1 MKSDFM
7 MALNQLSAERGLRK
21 DLVLDKVELALA
33 TAFRRDSV
41 AGARNLSVKLNPNT
55 GDISIFPLRTVVD
68 EIDDPET
75 QIILAEAQE
84 IAPDV
89 ELGSE
94 IPESDEV
101 HYDTSRISAQTAR
114 QVLIQGL
121 REAEREKVF
130 EEYSAFQGEIINGSV
145 DSVERNNRAVHINLN
160 PHQAQNQRTRGVMRH
175 EHQVTGE
182 RYRKGQNIKVLLV
195 EVQQT
200 ARGPEVV
207 VSRSH
212 RDLLRRLIEAEVPEI
227 SNGTVE
233 IRAVSRDPGVRSK
246 IAVASR
252 QDGVDPVGSCIGLR
266 GNRIQ
271 SIVNELQGE
280 KIDVIEWDPDP
291 STLIARALSPADVT
305 AVEIDQA
312 ERTAYVVV
320 PENQMS
326 LAIGRDG
333 QNARLAARLTGW
345 RLDIKNV
352 EQWEVLREARA
363 AEAEVEAARLA
374 AVQAQA
380 AQEARAAG
388 ASDTELVAAVAET
401 DAALLDA
408 TPAEAAPAGDEA
420 LVATAATTA
429 EAAPEALGSDPV
441 AALPL
446 PEAEAETGI
455 GTDPDAS
462 IDASAPTPAPEA
474 APPADA
480 VPTAPA
486 APAPATSEPAA
497 LDPDEDAQLEALIA
511 AEEAPAAGGA
521 ETLEPEPLPAVAETE
536 PETAGLS
543 VAALENLTI
552 DDVIADA
559 VEDEED
565 AEEDYEYEEEDDDY
579 NDIVV
584 DLSGLAPDAGK
595 IRFAEDIVG
604 DFRGGAGRRRRGG
617 GNNNRRGGNVPGA
630 RGGPGARRR

>member
-130 EEYSAFQGEIINGSV
+130 DEYSAFQGEIINGSV

-200 ARGPEVV
+200 ARGPEVI

-280 KIDVIEWDPDP
+280 KIDVIEWDSNP

-388 ASDTELVAAVAET
+388 AADTELVAAVAET
-401 DAALLDA
+401 DAALPDA
-408 TPAEAAPAGDEA
+408 APAEAAPAGDEA
-420 LVATAATTA
+420 LVATAVDA
-429 EAAPEALGSDPV
+429 ESPSDALDPEPFAAPTT
-441 AALPL
+441 
-446 PEAEAETGI
+446 PEAEAEIGI
-455 GTDPDAS
+455 APDAG
-462 IDASAPTPAPEA
+462 IAAAIPTPAPEA
-474 APPADA
+474 TPPADTA
-480 VPTAPA
+480 PTTPA

-497 LDPDEDAQLEALIA
+497 LDPDEDALLEALIA
-511 AEEAPAAGGA
+511 AEEAPAASDA

-559 VEDEED
+559 VEDDED
-565 AEEDYEYEEEDDDY
+565 SEEDYEYEEEDDDY

>member
-200 ARGPEVV
+200 ARGPEVI

-280 KIDVIEWDPDP
+280 KIDVIEWDSNP

-401 DAALLDA
+401 DAALPDA
-408 TPAEAAPAGDEA
+408 APAEAAPAGDEA
-420 LVATAATTA
+420 LVATAGAA
-429 EAAPEALGSDPV
+429 EAAPEAIDPEPVV
-441 AALPL
+441 ATSP
-446 PEAEAETGI
+446 PETEAETEI
-455 GTDPDAS
+455 GTAPDAS
-462 IDASAPTPAPEA
+462 IATALTPAPEA
-474 APPADA
+474 ALLADA
-480 VPTAPA
+480 APTTPA

-511 AEEAPAAGGA
+511 AEEAPAASVA

-559 VEDEED
+559 VEDDED

>member
-200 ARGPEVV
+200 ARGPEVI

-374 AVQAQA
+374 AAQAQA

-401 DAALLDA
+401 DAALPDA
-408 TPAEAAPAGDEA
+408 APAEAGPAGDEA
-420 LVATAATTA
+420 LVATAATIA
-429 EAAPEALGSDPV
+429 EAATDALDPEPV
-441 AALPL
+441 AAPTP
-446 PEAEAETGI
+446 PEAEAETEIGI
-455 GTDPDAS
+455 APDAS
-462 IDASAPTPAPEA
+462 IAAALTPASEA
-474 APPADA
+474 APPADT
-480 VPTAPA
+480 VPTVPA
-486 APAPATSEPAA
+486 ALAPATSEPAA
-497 LDPDEDAQLEALIA
+497 LAPDEDVLLEALIA
-511 AEEAPAAGGA
+511 AEEVPAAGVA
-521 ETLEPEPLPAVAETE
+521 EALEPEPLPAVAETE

-559 VEDEED
+559 VADDED
-565 AEEDYEYEEEDDDY
+565 AEEDYEYEEEEDDDY

-584 DLSGLAPDAGK
+584 DLSSLAPDAGK